1 MKKLALLTAG
11 AALSAPQLLLAA
23 AADPATITSGANTA
37 FEAVS
42 AVLVTVAL
50 FFTVLYYARKAKGR

>member
-1 MKKLALLTAG
+1 MKKIGLLTLG
-11 AALSAPQLLLAA
+11 AAVAAPPLLLAA

-42 AVLVTVAL
+42 VVLVAVAL